1 MSPVDK
7 TFALGVYNCVLRNN
21 TIINICKTRLMQKL
35 YWTNEYFQINVQYV
49 GMAYDEDVVEN
60 EFGRSFEL
68 FVSLIISKLT
78 FTK

>member
-1 MSPVDK
+1 MSPIDK
-7 TFALGVYNCVLRNN
+7 TFDQEVN
-21 TIINICKTRLMQKL
+21 KTRLMQKL

-49 GMAYDEDVVEN
+49 IAYNEDVVEN
-60 EFGRSFEL
+60 EFGRRFEL